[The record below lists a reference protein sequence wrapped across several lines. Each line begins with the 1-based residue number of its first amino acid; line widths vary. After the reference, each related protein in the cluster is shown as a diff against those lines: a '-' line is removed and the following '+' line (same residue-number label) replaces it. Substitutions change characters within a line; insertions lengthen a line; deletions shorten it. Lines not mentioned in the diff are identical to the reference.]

1 MRNYDRVT
9 VKRIYE
15 ASCAQGPT
23 SSSPRREICR
33 VVLALNH
40 SKRTNGPLVELNER
54 VNSEK
59 SVSHNATR
67 VTRRGSK
74 RRGRDG
80 LLKTWIRSSIRGAC
94 PHVSSPFL
102 PMRHFDAI
110 WDERGCPSFR
120 QYPLLFSLLP
130 FRFNRPPLYSVTLY
144 SLFLFFLSFF
154 FNRNLS
160 RSLLLLYT
168 GGCSSWIVDLWN
180 IGATISFLSIPPSR
194 RDIFHPRRDDSSG
207 LCWSPQREIHG
218 ERTGYINKIYLLSF
232 KCLCLEYLSRCYLFR
247 DIFCYNKILNFK

>member
-59 SVSHNATR
+59 SAMRVAQCNAR
-67 VTRRGSK
+67 HASWIEEEREGWFVENVNSKFDSRRLPP
-74 RRGRDG
+74 R
-80 LLKTWIRSSIRGAC
+80 L
-94 PHVSSPFL
+94 PPFL

-110 WDERGCPSFR
+110 WDERGYPSFR

-168 GGCSSWIVDLWN
+168 SGCSSWIVDLWN
-180 IGATISFLSIPPSR
+180 IGATIPFLSIPPSR

-207 LCWSPQREIHG
+207 LC
-218 ERTGYINKIYLLSF
+218 
-232 KCLCLEYLSRCYLFR
+232 
-247 DIFCYNKILNFK
+247 